1 MPFGMRDEFDWHE
14 IIQAKRIAMTS
25 DQTVCG
31 NVIAE
36 YRDSIIIIEF
46 DETKL
51 NEYIIPKS
59 RVDHYDGRNVRLS
72 ISGNLLSSF
81 CF

>member
-1 MPFGMRDEFDWHE
+1 MRDEFDWHE

-36 YRDSIIIIEF
+36 YKDSIIIVEF
-46 DETKL
+46 DEAKL

>member
-1 MPFGMRDEFDWHE
+1 MPFGMRDEFDWQE
-14 IIQAKRIAMTS
+14 TIQAKRIAMTS

-31 NVIAE
+31 HIIAE
-36 YRDSIIIIEF
+36 YKDSIIIIEF
-46 DETKL
+46 DQAKL

-72 ISGNLLSSF
+72 VSGNLLSSF

>member
-1 MPFGMRDEFDWHE
+1 MRDEFDWQE

-31 NVIAE
+31 NIIAE
-36 YRDSIIIIEF
+36 YKDSIIIIEF
-46 DETKL
+46 DQAKL

-72 ISGNLLSSF
+72 VSGNLLSSF